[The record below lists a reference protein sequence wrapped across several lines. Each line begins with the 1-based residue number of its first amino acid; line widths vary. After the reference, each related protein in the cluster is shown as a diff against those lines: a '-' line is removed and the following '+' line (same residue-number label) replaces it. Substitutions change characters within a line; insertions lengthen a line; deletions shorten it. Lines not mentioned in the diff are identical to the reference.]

1 MKLIQN
7 TQFLLLLLAL
17 FLPIFTEAQI
27 SSDADASV
35 STEYSSGAQDQI
47 YIFCVAPDEKS
58 GELTATSSTGTAT
71 FEWLKYNP
79 GNGSFD
85 GFQTDNSGGST
96 STIMNLADGGY
107 RVNIT
112 SGAVTETYTAWV
124 MNSWYT
130 ATAEISESTCDY
142 FQLTASIDEEAE
154 LNYYDLSNG
163 AEKPVVKDVKAKWT
177 VDGGQVAAVLSP
189 QIFSPPSENK
199 DYTLTVY
206 DRFGCQVEVTVNYQ
220 SIVPEASFTY
230 VANTDDSRDTEGAY
244 EAPAEIA
251 FTNTSMNA
259 DQYEWFLYRSQEELV
274 VEGENGTVEDSIM
287 QTAIDQNPTYV
298 YESSGNYN
306 VKLVTTKNGDG
317 IACRDTF
324 YIEEY
329 IEVSTSWLTVP
340 NVFTPNGDQI
350 NDDFIVGYESVR
362 SINVQIFNRWGK
374 KVHTWENNNIQGFND
389 TRSES
394 AWDGKIGGRYASPG
408 VYYYVVEAVG
418 RDDQEHFAH
427 GFVHLFRGK

>member
-47 YIFCVAPDEKS
+47 YVFCVAPDENA
-58 GELTATSSTGTAT
+58 GELTATSSSGAAS
-71 FEWLKYNP
+71 FEWLKYNS
-79 GNGSFD
+79 GTGSFD
-85 GFQTDNSGGST
+85 GFQTDNSGSST
-96 STIMNLADGGY
+96 STIVNLADGGY

-124 MNSWYT
+124 MNSWYA
-130 ATAEISESTCDY
+130 ATAEITESTCDY

-163 AEKPVVKDVKAKWT
+163 AEKPVVKDVKVKWT
-177 VDGGQVAAVLSP
+177 VDGDQVAAVLSP
-189 QIFSPPSENK
+189 QIFSPPSEDK
-199 DYTLTVY
+199 DYTLTVF

-220 SIVPEASFTY
+220 SIVPDASFT
-230 VANTDDSRDTEGAY
+230 ANPMEG
-244 EAPAEIA
+244 EAPLEVA
-251 FTNTSMNA
+251 FTSSSTNA
-259 DQYEWFLYRSQEELV
+259 DQYEWSFYRSQEDLLEESQV
-274 VEGENGTVEDSIM
+274 GIVEDSIM
-287 QTAIDQNPTYV
+287 QTAIDQNPIYIF
-298 YESSGNYN
+298 ENSGNYN

-317 IACRDTF
+317 VACRDTF

-329 IEVSTSWLTVP
+329 IEVTTSFIRVP
-340 NVFTPNGDQI
+340 NVFTPNGDPF
-350 NDDFIVGYESVR
+350 NNEFIVGYESLK
-362 SINVQIFNRWGK
+362 SINIQIFNRWGR
-374 KVHTWENNNIQGFND
+374 KVHSWENNNIQGFYD

-408 VYYYVVEAVG
+408 VYYYVIEALG
-418 RDDQEHFAH
+418 RDGQKHFAH